1 MALTPHE
8 FLVPLVQRM
17 EVRLKVWSCW
27 DGCIQVGK
35 EQHVLEGRV
44 VCYLLE
50 GIQKMWLIL
59 QHTINTS
66 GSFTGMDP
74 SLAEFDG
81 AITHSH

>member
-1 MALTPHE
+1 MALTPYE
-8 FLVPLVQRM
+8 FLAPLVQRI
-17 EVRLKVWSCW
+17 EVRLRAWSCW

-35 EQHVLEGRV
+35 EQHVLEGRM
-44 VCYLLE
+44 VCYFLE

-59 QHTINTS
+59 QWAINTL

-74 SLAEFDG
+74 KLAGFDG